1 MTNQLIEKWH
11 QVLANKDMALLSD
24 LLAEDVVF
32 YSPVVHTPQQGK
44 QATFMYLYAAANALY
59 NDTFHYVKEIVNDQH
74 AVLEFE
80 VEHEGISVNGIDM
93 ITWNT
98 EGKISEFKVMIR
110 PLKAINLI
118 HQQMGNMLA
127 SMKK

>member
-1 MTNQLIEKWH
+1 MTNAIIEQWH
-11 QVLANKDMALLSD
+11 QVLANNDMALLSD
-24 LLAEDVVF
+24 LLADDVVF

-44 QATFMYLYAAANALY
+44 QPTYMYLYAAANAIF
-59 NDTFHYVKEIVNDQH
+59 NDTFRYVKQIVNDQH

-80 VEHEGISVNGIDM
+80 VEHEGIMVNGIDM
-93 ITWNT
+93 ITWNDQ
-98 EGKISEFKVMIR
+98 GKIIEFKVMLR